1 MLFGVPPK
9 DHPAVLWVL
18 GIVKSSVGRRLA
30 VPGVISPLCYIDC
43 LCPPS
48 ATANHAHRHYIIVS
62 MHVIGSTVSIEEWT
76 VYFMTFL
83 VSLIAT
89 CLVCHLDC
97 YFCTPSHLLSL
108 SDMIHSPPPEEYV
121 TSGNISVFVKYGVV
135 PYFSKSFDLCKT
147 LDLQCPVKAGAGT
160 VTVKHIIPEFQSLVS
175 L

>member
-1 MLFGVPPK
+1 MFLVHSLYAQGNNYDGYTYIQSHCIHLVTVDWCTTQLVLFGVLPK

-30 VPGVISPLCYIDC
+30 VPGVVSPLCYIDC
-43 LCPPS
+43 LCPPP

-62 MHVIGSTVSIEEWT
+62 MHVIGSTVSIEEWM

-108 SDMIHSPPPEEYV
+108 SDMIHSLP
-121 TSGNISVFVKYGVV
+121 SRGVC
-135 PYFSKSFDLCKT
+135 Y
-147 LDLQCPVKAGAGT
+147 
-160 VTVKHIIPEFQSLVS
+160 
-175 L
+175 